1 VIDAIIGNPPYQ
13 VMDGGAQASAKPI
26 YQLFIQQAMELNP
39 KYISMITPSRWFAGG
54 KGLDDFRKAMLK
66 DKRIKAIH
74 DYPNASEVF
83 PSIEIKGGVNYFLW
97 DKEYKGDCLI
107 RTYENGVCVSALKRP
122 LKENNADVF
131 IRYNE
136 AIPILRKIQS
146 FNEKSFSELMSSA
159 KPFGLRTYF
168 KGERE
173 SFEGAIKIYVNGG
186 IGYIKKKEVLKNQ
199 HWIKE
204 HKVIVPYAIG
214 SGDSKTDKVNPIYA
228 EPNSC
233 CTETYLVIGPFATK
247 KQCEN
252 VMQYIGTKFLH
263 FCLTLKKNTQH
274 STKEFYQFVPQQNF
288 DEEWTD
294 EKLYKKYGLTP
305 EEIAYIEKMIRP
317 ME

>member
-1 VIDAIIGNPPYQ
+1 
-13 VMDGGAQASAKPI
+13 MDGGAQASAIPVYNKFIELAKTIKP
-26 YQLFIQQAMELNP
+26 E
-39 KYISMITPSRWFAGG
+39 YISMITPSRWFAGG
-54 KGLDDFRKAMLK
+54 KGLDDFRKAMIE
-66 DKRIKAIH
+66 DKRMKEIH

-97 DKEYKGDCLI
+97 NREYKGDCLI
-107 RTYENGVCVSALKRP
+107 RTYENGVCVSVLKRP
-122 LKENNADVF
+122 LKEKDTDIF

-136 AIPILRKIQS
+136 AISILKKIQS
-146 FNEKSFSELMSSA
+146 FKEKSFSELISSR
-159 KPFGLRTYF
+159 KPFGIPTNF
-168 KGERE
+168 KGESE

-186 IGYIKKKEVLKNQ
+186 IGYIKKEKVLKNQ

-204 HKVIVPYAIG
+204 HKVIVPYAVG

-252 VMQYIGTKFLH
+252 VMQYIETKFLH

-288 DEEWTD
+288 DEAWTD
-294 EKLYKKYGLTP
+294 EKLYKKYRLTP
-305 EEIAYIEKMIRP
+305 EEIAYIEKMVRP

>member
-1 VIDAIIGNPPYQ
+1 
-13 VMDGGAQASAKPI
+13 MDGGAQASAKPI
-26 YQLFIQQAMELNP
+26 YQLFIQQAMKLSP
-39 KYISMITPSRWFAGG
+39 KYISLITPSRWFAGG

-66 DKRIKAIH
+66 NKQIKAIH
-74 DYPNASEVF
+74 DYPNASEIF

-97 DKEYKGDCLI
+97 DKEYKGDSLI

-168 KGERE
+168 KGESE
-173 SFEGAIKIYVNGG
+173 PFEGAVKIYVNGG
-186 IGYIKKKEVLKNQ
+186 IGYVKKEEVLKNQ
-199 HWIKE
+199 DWIKE
-204 HKVIVPYAIG
+204 HKVIVPYAVG

-305 EEIAYIEKMIRP
+305 EEIAYIEKMVRP